1 MSDLNL
7 TPQGIPTTDFGKKVS
22 EYSDILS
29 KKATKETEIAKTELA
44 IRELFNKY
52 EVAVRFSSTSDLV
65 GQEEKLT
72 IYKPAVEK
80 KTDGLVF
87 AAARAEGRAF
97 SDIVSNPPLMR
108 KLEKKF
114 GAEFESFFRQV
125 DDAFHMAGDE
135 NVKRLEEDT
144 EKTAEL
150 KTAYLTLSGQLT
162 NQKIELKQLE
172 KELENVDK
180 YIEFCKKIVALAPA
194 PQKGGKDQ
202 QKGGGNQNQQKGGGD
217 QDQG

>member
-1 MSDLNL
+1 MSNTIL
-7 TPQGIPTTDFGKKVS
+7 TPQGIPTTDFGAKVS
-22 EYSDILS
+22 EYSDILM
-29 KKATKETEIAKTELA
+29 KKSAKETEIAKTELA

-52 EVAVRFSSTSDLV
+52 EVAVRFAGVSDLV

-72 IYKPAVEK
+72 IYKPVVEEK
-80 KTDGLVF
+80 KDGLVY

-97 SDIVSNPPLMR
+97 SEIVSNPPLMR

-114 GAEFESFFRQV
+114 GAELESFFRQV

-135 NVKRLEEDT
+135 NVKRQEEDT
-144 EKTAEL
+144 EKTTAL
-150 KTAYLTLSGQLT
+150 KTEYMTLSLQLT
-162 NQKIELKQLE
+162 NQRIELKQLE

-180 YIEFCKKIVALAPA
+180 YLDFCKKVAALAPQ
-194 PQKGGKDQ
+194 QKGGKDQ

-217 QDQG
+217 QDQN